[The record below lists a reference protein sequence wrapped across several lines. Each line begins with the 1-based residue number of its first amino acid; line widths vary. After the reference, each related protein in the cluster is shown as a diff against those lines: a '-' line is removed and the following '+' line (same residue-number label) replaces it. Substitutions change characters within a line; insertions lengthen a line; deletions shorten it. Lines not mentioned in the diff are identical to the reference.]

1 MSRLT
6 GWMTMLACL
15 ALVPGCGDDNGDEG
29 GGDEVQCPS
38 GGTQLTEQ
46 NFGRAFLDTY
56 CTRCHSSTL
65 TGPARNGA
73 PEGFNWDLIDSVREH
88 ADPMNEEA
96 GANADGSVN
105 RDMPLNDPRPT
116 DAERRQLSEWLA
128 CGAP

>member
-1 MSRLT
+1 MSRPT
-6 GWMTMLACL
+6 GWTALLACL
-15 ALVPGCGDDNGDEG
+15 ALVPACSDGDDDEG
-29 GGDEVQCPS
+29 GGNEVQCPS

-65 TGPARNGA
+65 TGAARNGA
-73 PEGFNWDLIDSVREH
+73 PVGFDWDRIESVRLH
-88 ADPMNEEA
+88 AKQMNEEA

-105 RDMPLNDPRPT
+105 RDMPLNDPRPS
-116 DAERRQLSEWLA
+116 DDQRRQLSEWLA